1 MSAAVQ
7 VPLRAAIGVVRAG
20 MRLAAPFVDL
30 FVRLSLAGAFFTSG
44 MLKLGNWPLALTLAQ
59 QEYPVS
65 WLDPHIAAVLGAG
78 IEVGGSILLAAGL
91 FVRPA
96 ALAMLLLSLVI
107 QFSYQH
113 LDETLFWAFLFAW
126 YAIHGAGPLSLDRLF
141 AKGVRESAL
150 PLAAEAIAAG
160 VWLERAAGPWLRL
173 LLRVW
178 LAAAVAGLPLPGAFF
193 PVETMAALPRLLAW
207 PLAFCIAAGLA
218 TPVAAVVLL
227 LTLSG
232 TWMMAPDEGVSLYA
246 PLLLALLAVSGPGA
260 LSLDR
265 LLSDALAEGPRRP
278 DEDAPHV
285 VIVGA
290 GFGGMACAGGLR
302 RERVRV
308 TLIDRRN
315 YHLFQP
321 LLYQVATASLSPG
334 DIAVPIRSVFRDDP
348 EVTAL
353 CGTVTGVDPVR
364 RLVHVEGREI
374 RYDYLVLATGASHG
388 YFGKDRWAAYAPG
401 LKFVEDAVAMRGRIL
416 GAFERAELAEDPE
429 EQARCLTFV
438 ICGGGP
444 TGVELAGAIAEL
456 ARHGLAGEY
465 RRIDPA
471 SARIILVQS
480 GDRVLPSFPETLS
493 AAARRALESLGVDV
507 RVGSRVE
514 DIDQAGAVV
523 NGARIEAA
531 TIIWAA
537 GVVASPAA
545 MWLNQEPDRAG
556 RLKVAA
562 DLSVPEWPEVFAIG
576 DTAAITSDGS
586 AVPGVAPAA
595 KQGGVYVA
603 SVLRAR
609 LRGHAPPPPFRYQS
623 RGSLATI
630 GRRQA
635 VADFGWTTLSGSV
648 AWWLW
653 GAVHVFF
660 MLGTR
665 SRIAVMLGWLWSY
678 LTYRVGVQLITG
690 ERQTEFNTKDLRLAG
705 RTPGK

>member
-1 MSAAVQ
+1 MNAAVRAR
-7 VPLRAAIGVVRAG
+7 LRAAIGVARTG
-20 MRLAAPFVDL
+20 LRLAAPFVDL

-44 MLKLGNWPLALTLAQ
+44 MLKLGNWPLALILAQ

-65 WLDPHIAAVLGAG
+65 WLDPGIAAVLGAA
-78 IEVGGSILLAAGL
+78 IEVGGSVLLAAGL
-91 FVRPA
+91 FTRPA
-96 ALAMLLLSLVI
+96 ALAMLMLSLVI
-107 QFSYQH
+107 QFSYQR
-113 LDETLFWAFLFAW
+113 LDENLFWAALFAW
-126 YAIHGAGPLSLDRLF
+126 YVIQGAGPLSLDRLF
-141 AKGVRESAL
+141 AKGVGESAL
-150 PLAAEAIAAG
+150 PLAAEAVAFG
-160 VWLERAAGPWLRL
+160 GWLERAAGPWFRL
-173 LLRVW
+173 LLRLW
-178 LAAAVAGLPLPGAFF
+178 LAAVVAGLPLPEAFF
-193 PVETMAALPRLLAW
+193 PVGTMAALPRLLAW
-207 PLAFCIAAGLA
+207 PMAVILAAGVA
-218 TPVAAVVLL
+218 TPVAAGVLL
-227 LTLSG
+227 LALSG
-232 TWMMAPDEGVSLYA
+232 TWMMASAEGISLYA
-246 PLLLALLAVSGPGA
+246 PFLLGLLAVSGPGA

-265 LLSDALAEGPRRP
+265 LLLAALAEGPRRP
-278 DEDAPHV
+278 DDDAPHV

-290 GFGGMACAGGLR
+290 GFGGMACASGLR

-364 RLVHVEGREI
+364 RVVQVEGREI
-374 RYDYLVLATGASHG
+374 GYDYLVLATGASHG

-416 GAFERAELAEDPE
+416 GAFEKAELTEDPE
-429 EQARCLTFV
+429 EQARCLTFI

-471 SARIILVQS
+471 RARIILVQS
-480 GDRVLPSFPETLS
+480 GERVLPSFPEPLS

-507 RVGSRVE
+507 RVYSRVE
-514 DIDQAGAVV
+514 DIDEAGAVV
-523 NGARIEAA
+523 NGTRIKAA

-545 MWLNQEPDRAG
+545 MWLNRQPDRAG
-556 RLKVAA
+556 RLKVSA
-562 DLSVPEWPEVFAIG
+562 DLSVPEWPDVFAIG
-576 DTAAITSDGS
+576 DTAAVDLDGS
-586 AVPGVAPAA
+586 TVPGVAPAA

-609 LRGHAPPPPFRYQS
+609 LRGHAPPPPFRYRS
-623 RGSLATI
+623 PGSLATI

-635 VADFGWTTLSGSV
+635 VADFGRVRLSGAV

-690 ERQTEFNTKDLRLAG
+690 ERQTALNTKDLRLAE
-705 RTPGK
+705 RMQGK

>member
-1 MSAAVQ
+1 MSAAAQ
-7 VPLRAAIGVVRAG
+7 VYSRAAVAVVRAG
-20 MRLAAPFVDL
+20 LRVAAPFVDL
-30 FVRLSLAGAFFTSG
+30 FVRLALASAFFTSG
-44 MLKLGNWPLALTLAQ
+44 MLKLGNWPVALLLAQ

-65 WLDPHIAAVLGAG
+65 WLDPHIAAILGVG
-78 IEVGGSILLAAGL
+78 IEVGGSILLAVGL
-91 FVRPA
+91 FTRPA

-113 LDETLFWAFLFAW
+113 LDETLFWAALFAW
-126 YAIHGAGPLSLDRLF
+126 YLIHGAGPLSLDRLL
-141 AKGVRESAL
+141 AKGVSASAL
-150 PLAAEAIAAG
+150 PLAAEAVAAG
-160 VWLERAAGPWLRL
+160 AWLERAAGPWLRL
-173 LLRVW
+173 LLRLW
-178 LAAAVAGLPLPGAFF
+178 LAAALTGLPLPAAFF
-193 PVETMAALPRLLAW
+193 PVETMATLPRLLAW
-207 PLAFCIAAGLA
+207 PLAFCLAAGLA
-218 TPVAAVVLL
+218 TPVAAIVLVIA
-227 LTLSG
+227 LSG
-232 TWMMAPDEGVSLYA
+232 SWMMAPAEGLSLYGT
-246 PLLLALLAVSGPGA
+246 LLVALLAVYGPGP
-260 LSLDR
+260 LTLDR
-265 LLSDALAEGPRRP
+265 RLLEALAGGPRQP
-278 DEDAPHV
+278 GDDAPHV

-290 GFGGMACAGGLR
+290 GFGGMACATGLR

-334 DIAVPIRSVFRDDP
+334 DIAVPIRSFFRDDP

-364 RLVHVEGREI
+364 QLVHVEGRQL

-388 YFGKDRWAAYAPG
+388 YFGNDRWAAYAPG

-416 GAFERAELAEDPE
+416 GAFEQAELSEDPE

-456 ARHGLAGEY
+456 ARHGLAGEF

-471 SARIILVQS
+471 TARIILVQS
-480 GDRVLPSFPETLS
+480 GERVLPSFPEALS
-493 AAARRALESLGVDV
+493 AAARRALERLGVDV
-507 RVGSRVE
+507 RVSSRVE
-514 DIDQAGAVV
+514 AIDQAGAVV
-523 NGARIEAA
+523 NGMRIEAG
-531 TIIWAA
+531 TILWAA

-545 MWLNQEPDRAG
+545 MWLNQEADRAG
-556 RLKVAA
+556 RLKVST
-562 DLSVPEWPEVFAIG
+562 DLSVPGWPNVFAVG
-576 DTAAITSDGS
+576 DTAAAAWDGTT
-586 AVPGVAPAA
+586 VPGVAPAA
-595 KQGGVYVA
+595 KQGGAYVA
-603 SVLRAR
+603 AVLRAR
-609 LRGHAPPPPFRYQS
+609 LRGEAPPPPFRYRS

-665 SRIAVMLGWLWSY
+665 SRIAVVLGWLWSY

-690 ERQTEFNTKDLRLAG
+690 ERRTEFNTDHRLAEQTQG
-705 RTPGK
+705 Q